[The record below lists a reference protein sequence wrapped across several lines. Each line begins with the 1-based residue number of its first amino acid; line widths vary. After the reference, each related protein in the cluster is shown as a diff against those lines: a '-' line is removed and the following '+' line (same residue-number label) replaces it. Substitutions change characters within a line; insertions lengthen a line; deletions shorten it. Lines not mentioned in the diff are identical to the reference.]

1 MPNPGPNIF
10 HKQHFS
16 RSVCFSLGPVR
27 VCCSPKLY
35 IGIWLLVVRNG
46 FFDKSQKDT
55 TIKKFDF
62 KEFIRTKTMR
72 QRAKLRK
79 RVQTILINK
88 ERFSKEL
95 HCLDYSE
102 LEVHSWVQIKLKNSN
117 YNHLFQTLT
126 DFKLDLSVKDY
137 SSKIIMRLILNAV
150 NMCYE
155 IVKLLGANICSNF
168 LTVLKYQVCGKGLD
182 SRMYAINLV
191 GHILRIDII
200 YINLIRYKPHN
211 LYDIT

>member
-95 HCLDYSE
+95 HWKEAAFNHGRAGCWIMVSTLQLY
-102 LEVHSWVQIKLKNSN
+102 LEFDVQKGN
-117 YNHLFQTLT
+117 FP
-126 DFKLDLSVKDY
+126 
-137 SSKIIMRLILNAV
+137 
-150 NMCYE
+150 C
-155 IVKLLGANICSNF
+155 IVRC
-168 LTVLKYQVCGKGLD
+168 VL
-182 SRMYAINLV
+182 
-191 GHILRIDII
+191 
-200 YINLIRYKPHN
+200 
-211 LYDIT
+211 